1 MSNKKSTVRPIRK
14 IAGIIL
20 SLATVTSAYA
30 GFGIVD
36 NSFVSTKVSAAEDYG
51 LMDTCQEG
59 VILHAWQWSFN
70 NIKAN
75 MKQIAEAGYTSIQTS
90 VIQQAKEATKGKT
103 NEMWWVYYQPAQ
115 FKIDNTGTSALGTK
129 DEFAAMCEEAHKYG
143 IHVIVDV
150 VANHLGNQTKYDI
163 SSAVPGDIRNDPN
176 CWHSTNFNSSDEI
189 NYDSRYS
196 ITHGSMGGLPD
207 LNTENAKIQT
217 YVINYL
223 KECIDS
229 GADGFRF
236 DAAKHISID
245 TEGSEYT
252 FWPNVINAA
261 KSYYKTNGHYDSLY
275 CYGEILGGLSGSAT
289 VAAYN
294 KYMSVTDDSTGNTIR
309 KYVNSGNT
317 AGAARSDYDKGV
329 SADNLVLWA
338 ESHDTYSNE
347 AQETTYISTSVINRT
362 WALVASRNKASA
374 LYFARTNGYR
384 KGDIGT
390 IYSKECFSKEVVE
403 VNKFHNRFNGQT
415 EYLSYSGNIAYNE
428 RGTSGVVLVNIAG
441 GSASVNVT
449 ANKMAAGTYIDHI
462 TGNKFTVANG
472 KISGT
477 IGSTGIAVVYDSSLA
492 SVYAAPADG
501 TSFDDTLEVTL
512 KSSGVTSGSYSTSEG
527 ASGTFKSGDKIT
539 VGSKTAVGKYVT
551 VTLTGTGSDGSTAT
565 STYKYYK
572 RDPDAV
578 VKVYFDNTSY
588 GWDSVYAYVYTAN
601 GTSVISNGE
610 WPGEAMTYNKT
621 KDLYELQLSD
631 KLVNSYVIFTEKAD
645 STTNRYPADG
655 DAGMQVSGASMI
667 FGKNHSWEL
676 YKDDDNTGSVSASP
690 ATGTSFTGD
699 TLEVTLKSHNV
710 TSAKYTTSEGAS
722 GTYSSG
728 DKITVGSKTNA
739 GSSVTVTLTGTNSD
753 GSTVTE
759 KYVYTKKDASQ
770 QVKVYFDNT
779 SYKWSKVYAYIY
791 DESGT
796 KVIQNG
802 DWPGVAMTFDKES
815 GYYAID
821 VDDTLVNGNV
831 IFTESQSATTN
842 RYPADKEKGMQLSG
856 SSMLFGADYSW
867 TVYSDV
873 PDEMQNTSK
882 LSSDKIKLGETV
894 DILAGY
900 TGGAGDVEYAV
911 YYKRVSEN
919 DWATAQSYSSQS
931 KVTIKPKYAT
941 VFDVC
946 VKAKDRK
953 GTVVKKYLELFVSSA
968 TNADFTNLSKISSH
982 TVPLGQS
989 VTVTCANEGGKN
1001 VKYSVFYK
1009 QTTSSS
1015 WTTAKKNSSD
1025 TSVTIKPKYATPYYV
1040 CVTAKDDSGNVA
1052 KLYMN
1057 LTVTANANSTL
1068 SNTSSV
1074 SKTSVKVN
1082 EVITLKGSCTG
1093 GKGTKKYAFY
1103 DKLTTESKYT
1113 TIQSYSTGSSTTL
1126 KFGAA
1131 GKYKVSICVRDST
1144 NAVAKKY
1151 FTITV
1156 K

>member
-129 DEFAAMCEEAHKYG
+129 DEFAAMCKEAHKYG

-207 LNTENAKIQT
+207 LNTENTKIQT

-347 AQETTYISTSVINRT
+347 AQETTSISTSVINKT

-449 ANKMAAGTYIDHI
+449 ANKMAAGTYNDHI

-527 ASGTFKSGDKIT
+527 ASGTFK
-539 VGSKTAVGKYVT
+539 
-551 VTLTGTGSDGSTAT
+551 
-565 STYKYYK
+565 
-572 RDPDAV
+572 
-578 VKVYFDNTSY
+578 
-588 GWDSVYAYVYTAN
+588 
-601 GTSVISNGE
+601 
-610 WPGEAMTYNKT
+610 
-621 KDLYELQLSD
+621 
-631 KLVNSYVIFTEKAD
+631 
-645 STTNRYPADG
+645 
-655 DAGMQVSGASMI
+655 
-667 FGKNHSWEL
+667 
-676 YKDDDNTGSVSASP
+676 
-690 ATGTSFTGD
+690 
-699 TLEVTLKSHNV
+699 
-710 TSAKYTTSEGAS
+710 
-722 GTYSSG
+722 SG